1 MFTSYIIL
9 TSELI
14 KPKGQFL
21 NEQNLRQG
29 LFFRT
34 LLIFFRLVEGKHQ
47 KYTLVF
53 ILLHFTYLSLKIS
66 ITTRLLRPFFSCTES
81 STYTELS
88 SCIWGFF
95 YYLVVSIF

>member
-1 MFTSYIIL
+1 MFTRYIIL

-34 LLIFFRLVEGKHQ
+34 
-47 KYTLVF
+47 
-53 ILLHFTYLSLKIS
+53 
-66 ITTRLLRPFFSCTES
+66 C
-81 STYTELS
+81 
-88 SCIWGFF
+88 
-95 YYLVVSIF
+95 

>member
-1 MFTSYIIL
+1 MCHVYKIYNI

-66 ITTRLLRPFFSCTES
+66 ITTRLLRPFFLQYLHRTFQL
-81 STYTELS
+81 YL
-88 SCIWGFF
+88 GFF
-95 YYLVVSIF
+95 III